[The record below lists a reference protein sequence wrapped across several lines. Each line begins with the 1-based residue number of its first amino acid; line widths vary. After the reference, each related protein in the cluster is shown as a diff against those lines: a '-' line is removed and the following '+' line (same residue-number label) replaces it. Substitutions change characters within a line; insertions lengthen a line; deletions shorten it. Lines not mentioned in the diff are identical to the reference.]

1 MQRQLSTLS
10 VASVRGYQVREE
22 ATAYDGNPID
32 PDPDSDLDESKLR
45 PVAGPYGSREGDEA
59 VVYMYVNGY
68 GYGDEGPH
76 EPCRSADCMAL
87 TGCMSHPQF

>member
-32 PDPDSDLDESKLR
+32 PDPDSDLDETKRQKS
-45 PVAGPYGSREGDEA
+45 GGGDQANEDIYA
-59 VVYMYVNGY
+59 HSLSGIDSVES
-68 GYGDEGPH
+68 GDSLDSSG
-76 EPCRSADCMAL
+76 
-87 TGCMSHPQF
+87 